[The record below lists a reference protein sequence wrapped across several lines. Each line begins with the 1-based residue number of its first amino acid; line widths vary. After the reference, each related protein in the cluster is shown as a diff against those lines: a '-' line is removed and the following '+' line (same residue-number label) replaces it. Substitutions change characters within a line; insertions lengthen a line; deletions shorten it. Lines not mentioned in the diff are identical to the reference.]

1 MISER
6 LLTLARCPH
15 CLLTQIVGQELVP
28 LAHKDQALHCPTCGA
43 EYALGNGILDLRPPE
58 ELAGRETHY
67 TADADEFAAALDYR
81 SVGEPLLGAAVRRR
95 WLRRW
100 LPLGPGKLIL
110 DIGAGDG
117 RFALWSATS
126 GAQIVA
132 LDAAPFFADAAVA
145 QLDLALGDVRA
156 LPFPTGA
163 FDAAYSIDVMEHLD
177 APGLERFFAEAARV
191 LKPGG
196 VFYLY
201 SNTRE
206 RSTLWPIIALW
217 GRLSRLLRRRNI
229 GDFHTDDLRKS
240 DHVKVLTTWPQVVGF
255 AAYHGFVVED
265 VRFWNGVFQG
275 LIDNVLVR
283 LGEGL
288 LLGRKAKAQGETA
301 AKGQATSPAIGG
313 SSSRQMVSRRPVI
326 RLALRALTGLMQL
339 DITLFGR
346 LRSGPFFAL
355 LRKVERFPLPSNSE
369 GSLPGEIIKQRL
381 TDASNDV
388 MAR

>member
-1 MISER
+1 VISER
-6 LLTLARCPH
+6 LLTLARCPR
-15 CLLTQIVGQELVP
+15 CLLTQTPGRELSP
-28 LAHKDQALHCPTCGA
+28 LTHEDHALHCSTCGA
-43 EYALGNGILDLRPPE
+43 AYPLGDGILDLRPPE
-58 ELAGRETHY
+58 GLEGRETHY
-67 TADADEFAAALDYR
+67 TAEADEFAATLDYR
-81 SVGEPLLGAAVRRR
+81 SVGEPLLGAAVRER

-100 LPLGPGKLIL
+100 LPLGQGKLIL

-145 QLDLALGDVRA
+145 RLDLALGDVRA
-156 LPFPTGA
+156 LPFPTGS

-177 APGLERFFAEAARV
+177 AQGLERFFAEAARV

-217 GRLSRLLRRRNI
+217 GFLSRLLRRRNI

-240 DHVKVLTTWPQVVGF
+240 DHVKVLITWPQVVGF
-255 AAYHGFVVED
+255 AAHHGLAVED

-288 LLGRKAKAQGETA
+288 LLGRKAKGQRSPN
-301 AKGQATSPAIGG
+301 AKKQSATPPAGGG
-313 SSSRQMVSRRPVI
+313 SSRQLVSRRPAI
-326 RLALRALTGLMQL
+326 RLALQALTGLMQL
-339 DITLFGR
+339 DIILFGR

-355 LRKVERFPLPSNSE
+355 LRKAERIPLAPDSGRSPLEMNPKLNERS
-369 GSLPGEIIKQRL
+369 GNTR
-381 TDASNDV
+381 
-388 MAR
+388 R

>member
-1 MISER
+1 MISEQ
-6 LLTLARCPH
+6 LLSLARCPC
-15 CLLTQIVGQELVP
+15 CLLARPADAAPPALARAGDALRCPICAALYP
-28 LAHKDQALHCPTCGA
+28 LGA
-43 EYALGNGILDLRPPE
+43 GFLDLRPPGG
-58 ELAGRETHY
+58 LDGRETHY
-67 TADADEFAAALDYR
+67 TAAADEFAATLDYR
-81 SVGEPLLGAAVRRR
+81 AVGAPLLGAAVRER

-100 LPLGPGKLIL
+100 VPLGPGQLVL

-117 RFALWSATS
+117 RFALW
-126 GAQIVA
+126 GAAHGARIVA
-132 LDAAPFFADAAVA
+132 LDAAPFFADEAVA
-145 QLDLALGDVRA
+145 RLDLALGDVRA
-156 LPFPTGA
+156 LPFAGDT

-217 GRLSRLLRRRNI
+217 NRLSRLLRRRAI
-229 GDFHTDDLRKS
+229 GDFHTDDIRKG
-240 DHVKVLTTWPQVVGF
+240 DHVKVLTTWPQVAAF
-255 AAYHGFVVED
+255 AAHHGLRVER

-288 LLGRKAKAQGETA
+288 LLRRNGSGKARPQVGAVSKA
-301 AKGQATSPAIGG
+301 SPAPGL
-313 SSSRQMVSRRPVI
+313 SARQSVSRRPLVGV
-326 RLALRALTGLMQL
+326 ALRVLTALMQL
-339 DITLFGR
+339 DIILFGR

-355 LRKVERFPLPSNSE
+355 LRKE
-369 GSLPGEIIKQRL
+369 G
-381 TDASNDV
+381 
-388 MAR
+388 